1 MKVLSLNHAALHVT
15 KAERS
20 ADFYRD
26 FCGME
31 VIHSRTEADLTV
43 KWVRLPSQKDGFML
57 VLLETLGELNVE
69 PGNMDHLG
77 FYVQD
82 RASVDQIA
90 EKARDAGIL
99 LEGPVYAGPVIGY
112 YCMLQDP
119 DGYILEF
126 SCEQQ
131 KAE

>member
-15 KAERS
+15 SAERS
-20 ADFYRD
+20 AAFFKEY
-26 FCGME
+26 CGME
-31 VIHSRTEADLTV
+31 VIHSRTQADLTV
-43 KWVRLPSQKDGFML
+43 KWVRVTGQPDGFML
-57 VLLETLGELNVE
+57 VLLETLGELSVE
-69 PGNMDHLG
+69 PGNVDHLG

-90 EKARDAGIL
+90 AKAQTQGIL

-112 YCMLQDP
+112 YCMIQDP

-126 SCEQQ
+126 SCEH
-131 KAE
+131 ATV